1 MKFGVFEN
9 ESKRKYNFVRDA
21 DIFFMILV
29 KSTLENLSYCLGVL
43 ISGYLCM
50 LLFCRNDRKNVTN
63 ISHLILATL
72 LSNFVLV
79 GYVPMIIWKEHY
91 SSTFVLAITLFHIS
105 ASLIAFYVLQLHGDC
120 THKVANMLLAIAVL
134 IVGHSFRFVF
144 QYHFLDR
151 NDPVTYQSL
160 LKRLV
165 GVLLTHHNVNIGPM
179 MMQ

>member
-1 MKFGVFEN
+1 
-9 ESKRKYNFVRDA
+9 
-21 DIFFMILV
+21 
-29 KSTLENLSYCLGVL
+29 
-43 ISGYLCM
+43 
-50 LLFCRNDRKNVTN
+50 
-63 ISHLILATL
+63 
-72 LSNFVLV
+72 
-79 GYVPMIIWKEHY
+79 VPMIIWKEHY